1 MNWKALLSCFTG
13 EKIRNREIED
23 YGQGQF
29 TASKSS
35 S

>member
-1 MNWKALLSCFTG
+1 MNWKVLLFCFIG
-13 EKIRNREIED
+13 EKIHNREIED